1 MKYLHDVVKHHK
13 AQHVR
18 TYGAT
23 HACSRSIFSKEFEFI
38 GSTLKSGWNIIHT
51 ELAKLLNETHVGKL
65 PVYHLNFK

>member
-18 TYGAT
+18 TYGAA

-38 GSTLKSGWNIIHT
+38 GSTQVRMEHY
-51 ELAKLLNETHVGKL
+51 THRVGQT
-65 PVYHLNFK
+65 P